1 MTSIC
6 VTKKND
12 TCPNHQLEVL
22 PLSEQDEITS
32 LVSHELRTP
41 LTSIRGAL
49 GLLLSGKLGS
59 LSPQGMRM
67 LEIAVNNTDRLLRLT
82 KAIEKVSNETAN
94 CMSVVSAAAMD
105 RLRLEADLSE
115 AISRQEFQLFYQP
128 IVSLETN
135 RITGFEALLRWQH
148 PVRGFVSP
156 AEFIPL
162 AEKMGLINQLGLWV
176 MRQAC
181 HQLNSWQQQFPS
193 QEPLTVS
200 VNLSSKQ
207 LSQPDLVKQ
216 IKQILEETNLSSSSL
231 RLEIT
236 ESTLILNPV
245 AALASLRELKNFGIQ
260 LYMDDFGTGYSSL
273 SRLQDL
279 PIDVLKIDRC
289 FVSQKKWD
297 MIRVIMLLAS
307 SLGLQ
312 VIAEG
317 VETVEEVAHLQQA
330 GCQLMQGDFFSQPV
344 NAIAAKALMAA
355 PKTSQQCMH

>member
-1 MTSIC
+1 MTSTC
-6 VTKKND
+6 VTKKNNACQKEELYD
-12 TCPNHQLEVL
+12 VL

-41 LTSIRGAL
+41 LTSIRASL
-49 GLLLSGKLGS
+49 GLLLSGKLGT
-59 LSPQGMRM
+59 LPQQGMRL
-67 LEIAVNNTDRLLRLT
+67 LEIAINNTDRLLRLT
-82 KAIEKVSNETAN
+82 TEIEKVENETAS
-94 CMSVVSAAAMD
+94 CMSVLSAAGME
-105 RLRLEADLSE
+105 RLRLEADLE
-115 AISRQEFQLFYQP
+115 DALSRQEFQLFYQP

-162 AEKMGLINQLGLWV
+162 AEETGLINELGIWV

-181 HQLNSWQQQFPS
+181 QQLQSWQQQFPCPD
-193 QEPLTVS
+193 PLMIS
-200 VNLSSKQ
+200 VNLSSRQ

-216 IKQILEETNLSSSSL
+216 IKQILQETNLISSSI

-236 ESTLILNPV
+236 ETALIENTV
-245 AALASLRELKNFGIQ
+245 TALASLREIKKLGIK

-289 FVSQKKWD
+289 FVNQKKWD

-317 VETVEEVAHLQQA
+317 VETAEEVAHLQQA
-330 GCQLMQGDFFSQPV
+330 GCNQMQGYFFSKPV
-344 NAIAAKALMAA
+344 NAIAAGSLITASL
-355 PKTSQQCMH
+355 TSGQ